1 MSESAV
7 TSEDREH
14 AKRIVYSVVYGA
26 GEYTRAHT
34 HTQTHTQAYSQ
45 LVVIID
51 IIEDADIHQTTG
63 QLIFIV
69 SERQN

>member
-1 MSESAV
+1 M

-26 GEYTRAHT
+26 GQYTRT
-34 HTQTHTQAYSQ
+34 HTQTQTQAYSH

-51 IIEDADIHQTTG
+51 GIEAADIHQTTR
-63 QLIFIV
+63 QLTFIV
-69 SERQN
+69 PDQQN